1 MGQSSI
7 IMGIASTDTF
17 GMSTL
22 TDELNVDEGCKA
34 FPYTDT
40 RGCLSIARGRNLTG
54 RGVSPDEI
62 EYLFANDVASCCRDL
77 DSHAPWWRALSPSK
91 QRVMLGLV
99 FNLGWQKFSEF
110 HRFLAAM
117 EAGNW
122 PEAALELQD
131 SLWWGQVGLRGPR
144 VVARLLA
151 TEVVS

>member
-1 MGQSSI
+1 MTLPVN
-7 IMGIASTDTF
+7 TDRFDYVALKAELT
-17 GMSTL
+17 
-22 TDELNVDEGCKA
+22 TDEGRRQ

-40 RGCLSIARGRNLTG
+40 RGCLSVGLGHNLTG
-54 RGVSPDEI
+54 KGLSDTEI
-62 EYLFANDVASCCRDL
+62 DFVFSNDVDECCGDL
-77 DSHAPWWRALSPSK
+77 DKAVPWWRALSPSK

-151 TEVVS
+151 ADGAPVV